1 MSSPPP
7 PHPPPVGRPAPGIL
21 ATRLDTAQAFPRHV
35 HDTYGIGRIRRGA
48 QRSWSAAGLV
58 EAGPGDVIMVNP
70 GEVHDGRP
78 LGDGGRAWHMLY
90 IDPAVVRAV
99 AEELLPAHRAEP
111 LWRPVAR
118 DTGLAAAFEAW
129 QRRLAD
135 AAAGALARDEAQ
147 VALLAPLLL
156 RHSGVA
162 PPRGG
167 APAIAR
173 ARQRLDDDPAAD
185 PGLAVLAAD
194 AGVSRFQLLRAFARE
209 LGLTP
214 HAYLVQRRLA
224 LARALIDGGA
234 GLADAAIGAG
244 FADQSHM
251 TRAFR
256 AMLGYTPAAYARAV
270 GGQALR
276 A

>member
-1 MSSPPP
+1 MASPPP
-7 PHPPPVGRPAPGIL
+7 SNPPPVRRPAPGIL

-58 EAGPGDVIMVNP
+58 EAGPGDIIMVNP
-70 GEVHDGRP
+70 GEVHDGLP
-78 LGDGGRAWHMLY
+78 LGEGGRAWHMLY
-90 IDPAVVRAV
+90 IDPPVVRAV
-99 AEELLPAHRAEP
+99 AAELLPAHRAEP

-118 DTGLAAAFEAW
+118 DAAIAAAFEAW

-135 AAAGALARDEAQ
+135 DAAGALARDEAQ
-147 VALLAPLLL
+147 LALLAPLLL
-156 RHSGVA
+156 RHSGAAA
-162 PPRGG
+162 PRTG
-167 APAIAR
+167 APSIER

-185 PGLAVLAAD
+185 PGLALLAAE

-214 HAYLVQRRLA
+214 HAYLMQRRLA

-234 GLADAAIGAG
+234 SLAEAAHGAG

-251 TRAFR
+251 TRSFR
-256 AMLGYTPAAYARAV
+256 KTLGFTPAAYARA
-270 GGQALR
+270 R
-276 A
+276 